1 MKMKF
6 VLSAAMA
13 VFCVAA
19 ARATTYTSASYVQ
32 DGLIAQWDGI
42 DNAGTGTHDPNAT
55 VWKDLAGHND
65 LTIVAGRGSEWR
77 RGICFYMNTRTAG
90 LAAAYG
96 SEAATTYKTIEILF
110 KKTSWGSRILFW
122 GGAQSRYVVFDNKD
136 ANPFHWVYFDGA
148 KSTLYAKTRCYEP
161 NAVVATYDD
170 SDAVT
175 QIYSDG
181 APKVTSSVRNTW
193 SAGDNRVTLG
203 WRSVDTA
210 GKDYGWEG
218 EVYSIRLYNRALTPE
233 EVARNHAI
241 DVKRFFTSAM
251 YDKSGLVSFWDAKDN
266 VGEGQH
272 SSTTN
277 IWKNLVA
284 GEQDLKLNKSV
295 WSGDALLCDG
305 TGQSG
310 AYGTAARAWKSQE
323 VLFRNEK
330 FDANAFLFSSGNS
343 RYCVLATTRTQWYDY
358 YGVYAGDFDRP
369 ISKTFGGLHSLTCA
383 TEYDVPT
390 NATVYLDA
398 EKMVYEK
405 RANPARAADLDNWGS
420 GEVVGVGSRSTGTQ
434 NFKGRIYAARL
445 YNGALSKERVMQ
457 NNKIDKVRYA
467 NALWWT
473 GGDGAF
479 ETLGKWREVDA
490 ADAIPG
496 TDNTVELPLG
506 TYKITLGQDQTVGAL
521 RARNGRIS
529 YTPRIDATVDMGGHA
544 LTVMG
549 NVEAQGAYGYSS
561 ERFAR
566 LTLTNGTFQAE
577 ELKLGAYSDFMLD
590 RTSTSIGYNGTE
602 NGVARPFMA
611 GAGSLCV
618 EGPGTTATIRKD
630 ITMLGAFTRLRVAG
644 GATFACKGIRAYAE
658 QDRMS
663 SYPAGVYDRMQ
674 IEITGTGTTAN
685 INDLWIHR
693 DVDFTVSD
701 GAVVTIPAS
710 SESFASVGCYISS
723 IGRSF
728 EEIGGNSTRM
738 VVDNASLTLKSDGF
752 AVGVTYKGSGG
763 PGTSMTVRNGATVTL
778 SGMSRFFVGVARY
791 VSGSGFNST
800 NCVLNVQGGS
810 TFTAGSAKVE
820 IGATGDS
827 SYSGINVDD
836 STMSGCK
843 VLYIGSKENGRCS
856 SNDYFHVS
864 GAAASVGVTGTGADS
879 IKLRAGA
886 QLKFTLPANGFNTTP
901 ITTAGGVSVIADTS
915 ETVQTYSVVPSKLVI
930 DASAFD
936 PERIGRKQTLLAC
949 ATDSTASLA
958 SLAANVE
965 FVNTPVRKRGQVFVE
980 DNGTKL
986 VYKGAG
992 GGTLIVVQ

>member
-1 MKMKF
+1 
-6 VLSAAMA
+6 MA
-13 VFCVAA
+13 GMVVVAA
-19 ARATTYTSASYVQ
+19 LPALAYTSASYVQ
-32 DGLIAQWDGI
+32 DGLVAQWDAI
-42 DNAGTGTHDPNAT
+42 DNEGTGTHNPNAT

-65 LTIVAGRGSEWR
+65 LTIVEGRGSEWR
-77 RGICFYMNTRTAG
+77 RGICFYMCTRTAG

-122 GGAQSRYVVFDNKD
+122 GGSQTRYVVFDNKD
-136 ANPFHWVYFDGA
+136 TNPFHWVYFDGA
-148 KSTLYAKTRCYEP
+148 KSTLYAKTKCYEP

-170 SDAVT
+170 NNAVT

-181 APKVTSSVRNTW
+181 APKATSTVGNGW
-193 SAGDNRVTLG
+193 NPGDNRVTLG
-203 WRSVDTA
+203 WRSVDTP
-210 GKDYGWEG
+210 GPNYGWDG
-218 EVYSIRLYNRALTPE
+218 EVYSIRLYNRALTAE

-251 YDKSGLVSFWDAKDN
+251 YDTSGLVSFWDAKDN

-284 GEQDLKLNKSV
+284 GEQDLTLNKSV

-310 AYGTAARAWKSQE
+310 AYGTAARAWKSVE

-390 NATVYLDA
+390 NGTAVYLDA

-405 RANPARAADLDNWGS
+405 RANPARNADLDNWGS
-420 GEVVGVGSRSTGTQ
+420 GEVVGVGGRSTGTQ

-445 YNGALSKERVMQ
+445 YNGALSKERVLQ

-467 NALWWT
+467 NALRWA
-473 GGDGAF
+473 GGDGTF
-479 ETLGKWREVDA
+479 ETLGNWRDVDA
-490 ADAIPG
+490 ADALPG
-496 TDNTVELPLG
+496 TDNTVDLPLG
-506 TYKITLGQDQTVGAL
+506 TYKITLGQDQTIGAL

-529 YTPRIDATVDMGGHA
+529 HTPRIDATVDMGGHK

-577 ELKLGAYSDFMLD
+577 ELKLGAYSDYLLD
-590 RTSTSIGYNGTE
+590 RTSTTIGYTGPDPAS
-602 NGVARPFMA
+602 ARPFLA

-644 GATFACKGIRAYAE
+644 GAAFSCKGIRAYAE

-674 IEITGTGTTAN
+674 IEITGAGTTAN

-710 SESFASVGCYISS
+710 SESFSSVGCYISS

-728 EEIGGNSTRM
+728 EDIGGNSTRM
-738 VVDNASLTLKSDGF
+738 VVDNASLTLKSTGF
-752 AVGVTYKGSGG
+752 GVGVSYKGSGG
-763 PGTSMTVRNGATVTL
+763 PGTSMTVRNGGTVTL
-778 SGMSRFFVGVARY
+778 SGVQRFFVGVARY
-791 VSGSGFNST
+791 ANGLTINST

-810 TFTAGSAKVE
+810 TFAAGSAKVE

-827 SYSGINVDD
+827 SNSGINVDD

-864 GAAASVGVTGTGADS
+864 GTAAHVGVTGTDADS

-886 QLKFTLPANGFNTTP
+886 QLRFTLPANGFAATP
-901 ITTAGGVSVIADTS
+901 ITTAGGVTVVPDADESVQSYA
-915 ETVQTYSVVPSKLVI
+915 VVPSKLVI

-936 PERIGRKQTLLAC
+936 AERKGRKQTLLSC
-949 ATDSTASLA
+949 AADSTESLQR
-958 SLAANVE
+958 LVDNVE
-965 FVNTPVRKRGQVFVE
+965 FVNAARHGTVTIE
-980 DNGTKL
+980 DGGTRL
-986 VYKGAG
+986 VYNGLSG
-992 GGTLIVVQ
+992 RTMLIVR